1 MSAVTDTSGTYRDLM
16 TSRVI
21 TEHDEAVAI
30 LADPGYQVPAAP
42 AVPDGEVGTLAWLRA
57 SVGRFSEG
65 ADHDRR
71 RSLAQDDLARM
82 DVIRLRHEAAAAT
95 AANLVVNNNNGRPF
109 DVMRLARRVPV
120 AVLAAELGMAD
131 VRVVDAAIAVS
142 ACYLN
147 PDQAGPD
154 ADDSVAVLLDAL
166 RPDLIGAELAAS
178 RIGLLLQACEATA
191 GLIGNALV
199 RFLSHASNSAGRL
212 ARTSTIDE
220 ILADTL
226 SEDPPV
232 RRTRR
237 ESPDGDIVLVD
248 ISTMPFGAGR
258 RPCPGG
264 SQAKALAAGVLDA
277 LLPVCVRAEEP
288 VQYPDT
294 ENLRVPARL
303 LLALR

>member
-1 MSAVTDTSGTYRDLM
+1 MSAVTDTSGTYRDPM
-16 TSRVI
+16 TSKVI
-21 TEHDEAVAI
+21 TDHDEAVAI
-30 LADPGYQVPAAP
+30 LADPGYRVPAAP

-57 SVGRFSEG
+57 SVARFSEG
-65 ADHDRR
+65 PDHDRR
-71 RSLAQDDLARM
+71 RSLAEDDLARM
-82 DVIRLRHEAAAAT
+82 DVTRLRHEAAAAT
-95 AANLVVNNNNGRPF
+95 AANLAVSNGRPF

-131 VRVVDAAIAVS
+131 VRVVDAAISVS
-142 ACYLN
+142 VFYLK
-147 PDQAGPD
+147 PDQAGPE
-154 ADDSVAVLLDAL
+154 ADESIAVLLDAL

-199 RFLSHASNSAGRL
+199 RFLGHARSSAGRL
-212 ARTSTIDE
+212 ATTPTING

-258 RPCPGG
+258 RPCPGE

-277 LLPVCVRAEEP
+277 LLPACVGAEEQ
-288 VQYPDT
+288 VQYPDA

-303 LLALR
+303 LLTLR